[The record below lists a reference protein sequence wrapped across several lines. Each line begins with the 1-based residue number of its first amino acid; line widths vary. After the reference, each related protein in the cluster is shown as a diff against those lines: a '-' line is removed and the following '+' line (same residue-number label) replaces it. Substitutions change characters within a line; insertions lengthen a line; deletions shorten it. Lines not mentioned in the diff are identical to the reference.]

1 MQIDL
6 PQTVSRG
13 ALTAFLAALPR
24 EVIRVKGLA
33 RLADSPDE
41 FHVFQRVDDGA
52 TQWLPI
58 GKTTRLSHPL
68 VVLIGPGIAPEAIHS
83 RAAEHFSS
91 SPHDA

>member
-6 PQTVSRG
+6 PQTVSRN

-41 FHVFQRVDDGA
+41 LHVFQRVDDGA

-58 GKTTRLSHPL
+58 GKTSRLGHP
-68 VVLIGPGIAPEAIHS
+68 VAVLIGPGIEPEPIHA
-83 RAAEHFSS
+83 RAAELFGSEPAS
-91 SPHDA
+91 L